1 MLYLLPVGHLRFRQK
16 GHHRT
21 RLSSAVGYQQQA
33 EPLLVMSSTNESEA
47 IGTRPSKS
55 IGSAP
60 AQGQSVNKRLQSEL
74 MSLMMTKDAGIS
86 AFPDGDN
93 IFHWTGT
100 IVGGEGTV
108 YEGLSYKLSLK
119 FPTGYPYEPPQVTFT
134 TPCFHP
140 NVDQYGNI
148 CLDILKE
155 KWSAVYNVRTILLS
169 IMSLLG
175 DPNLDSPLN
184 GHAAATWNNAVEYKK
199 GLLKHYK
206 SQTSGA
212 RRSLAPP
219 RTPSRR
225 VRARHRARARRRA
238 CPPRS
243 PSLPARAPVRP
254 SLPARP
260 LTRGQVPRPR
270 DARPTRAPPRS
281 PRCARTFRA
290 GDRR

>member
-1 MLYLLPVGHLRFRQK
+1 M
-16 GHHRT
+16 
-21 RLSSAVGYQQQA
+21 
-33 EPLLVMSSTNESEA
+33 STNESEA
-47 IGTRPSKS
+47 IGTRPGTSV
-55 IGSAP
+55 GSAP
-60 AQGQSVNKRLQSEL
+60 AQGQSVHTRLQSEL

-169 IMSLLG
+169 IQSLLG

-184 GHAAATWNNAVEYKK
+184 GHAASIWHNVGEYKK
-199 GLLKHYK
+199 ALAKHK
-206 SQTSGA
+206 SAHGA
-212 RRSLAPP
+212 E
-219 RTPSRR
+219 SRR
-225 VRARHRARARRRA
+225 AAA
-238 CPPRS
+238 
-243 PSLPARAPVRP
+243 
-254 SLPARP
+254 
-260 LTRGQVPRPR
+260 
-270 DARPTRAPPRS
+270 
-281 PRCARTFRA
+281 
-290 GDRR
+290 

>member
-1 MLYLLPVGHLRFRQK
+1 M
-16 GHHRT
+16 
-21 RLSSAVGYQQQA
+21 
-33 EPLLVMSSTNESEA
+33 STNESEA
-47 IGTRPSKS
+47 IGTRPGKS
-55 IGSAP
+55 VGSVP

-184 GHAAATWNNAVEYKK
+184 GHAAATWHNAVEYKK
-199 GLLKHYK
+199 ALLKHYK

-212 RRSLAPP
+212 RRPAQRPRPAAPESP
-219 RTPSRR
+219 GAPS
-225 VRARHRARARRRA
+225 H
-238 CPPRS
+238 
-243 PSLPARAPVRP
+243 
-254 SLPARP
+254 PARP
-260 LTRGQVPRPR
+260 PSPHAPPPLPAHASPLAGPAPR
-270 DARPTRAPPRS
+270 DALPSQCASPLTPARSHAPRRGPAVSPRS
-281 PRCARTFRA
+281 GDERCD
-290 GDRR
+290 G

>member
-1 MLYLLPVGHLRFRQK
+1 M
-16 GHHRT
+16 
-21 RLSSAVGYQQQA
+21 A
-33 EPLLVMSSTNESEA
+33 STNSQGGLPGPA
-47 IGTRPSKS
+47 GKQV
-55 IGSAP
+55 GAAP
-60 AQGQSVNKRLQSEL
+60 AAGQSVNKRLQSEL

-108 YEGLSYKLSLK
+108 YEGLQYKLSLK
-119 FPTGYPYEPPQVTFT
+119 FPTGYPYEAPQVTFL

-184 GHAAATWNNAVEYKK
+184 GHAAATWANTAEYKK
-199 GLLKHYK
+199 ALMKCAPVPLPPVTPPPPLRAPARSTPLPPLALAQNSLPPLPHPAPHSFSVPRHLTVPCSLTLCLRRALRRHYNTA
-206 SQTSGA
+206 SSTSGNQ
-212 RRSLAPP
+212 RS
-219 RTPSRR
+219 
-225 VRARHRARARRRA
+225 
-238 CPPRS
+238 
-243 PSLPARAPVRP
+243 
-254 SLPARP
+254 
-260 LTRGQVPRPR
+260 
-270 DARPTRAPPRS
+270 
-281 PRCARTFRA
+281 
-290 GDRR
+290 